1 MHEASLM
8 RDLMRRI
15 LDVAAQQG
23 ASRVVALHVR
33 LGALSHMDGEHFR
46 YHFEHAAAGTIAAGA
61 EVHAVVDTDIRSP
74 AATDVMLES
83 VEVA

>member
-8 RDLMRRI
+8 RDLMRKI
-15 LDVAAQQG
+15 LDVTAQQG

-33 LGALSHMDGEHFR
+33 LGALSHMDADHFR
-46 YHFEHAAAGTIAAGA
+46 HHFEHAAAGTAAEGA
-61 EVHAVVDTDIRSP
+61 TVYATVDTDIRSP
-74 AATDVMLES
+74 SAADVVLES